1 MAGYVDRIFKDTVSV
16 DEIFNKYKPRNLK
29 DVAKVT
35 RIAPS
40 PTGFMHL
47 GGIYAALIN
56 YMLAKKSNGVMFL
69 RIEDTD
75 TKREV
80 DGAVELICS
89 SLDKYKIKVDEG
101 FDKDAKEFGSYGPY
115 KQSQR
120 KQIYHSFIKQMLID
134 GIAYP
139 CFASQEELENIR
151 KNQEKEGARPGYYG
165 KWAVWR
171 NATEEQITTELD
183 KNTPFVI
190 RFKSNGNYEN
200 KIVINDGLKGKI
212 SFPEND
218 LDVVICKTDGL
229 PTYHFAHV
237 IDDFLMGTTN
247 VIRGDEWI
255 SSLPLHIQLFKT
267 LGFKTPKYTHIAP
280 LQKMDGDSRRK
291 LSKRKDKEADIRFF
305 DEMGYPEDAVVEYL
319 LNLANSNF
327 ESWRQNN
334 LTKPWQEFD
343 LQLSKLSP
351 SGALFDFNKLDSISK
366 NIIAAMSREELFE
379 NVFLWSKTNNTKL
392 YDIINGNKEYV
403 TNIFGIERGG
413 KNSRKDI
420 AKYSDVWDEIKYFF
434 DDEFTVDDII
444 KSELEKIKNYKEIA
458 LKYLEI
464 LDTNKNQQEWF
475 LDMQNLAT
483 KFNFATS
490 GKDFKET
497 PDKYNGTITDFIKIF
512 RIMITGKINSPD
524 ISQIQKV
531 MGDNMVKNRIK
542 KFIDGSYDK

>member
-29 DVAKVT
+29 EGAKVT

-115 KQSQR
+115 KQSER

-139 CFASQEELENIR
+139 CFASQEELENLR
-151 KNQEKEGARPGYYG
+151 KQQEKEGIRPGYYG

-171 NATEEQITTELD
+171 NATQEQITTELD

-255 SSLPLHIQLFKT
+255 SSLPLHIQLFKA

-305 DEMGYPEDAVVEYL
+305 DEMGYPEDAVIEYL

-366 NIIAAMSREELFE
+366 NIIAAMSKEELFE
-379 NVFLWSKTNNTKL
+379 NVFLWAKTNNVKL
-392 YDIINGNKEYV
+392 YDIMNNKDYV

-420 AKYSDVWDEIKYFF
+420 AKYSDIFDEIKYFF
-434 DDEFTVDDII
+434 DDEFVVEKNVIQ
-444 KSELEKIKNYKEIA
+444 ELGKVKNYKEIA
-458 LKYLEI
+458 KKYLEI

-475 LDMQNLAT
+475 CDMQTLAT
-483 KFNFATS
+483 EFNFATN
-490 GKDFKET
+490 GKELKENR
-497 PDKYNGTITDFIKIF
+497 DKYNGGITDFIRIF

-531 MGDNMVKNRIK
+531 MGDNMVKNRIM
-542 KFIDGSYDK
+542 KFVNGDYDK